1 MLKDGACEKHD
12 GMFKPIKADRASR
25 PITRAPPLHHGTRVI
40 GIWVIQL
47 THEIG
52 SCTEMAEKVIVRSG
66 CEKKKKDYEALGGVR
81 PGGLGTSIPNLFPKQ
96 DPNKKDKMN
105 FK

>member
-12 GMFKPIKADRASR
+12 GMFKPIKADRARRS
-25 PITRAPPLHHGTRVI
+25 ITRAPPLHHGTRVI

-66 CEKKKKDYEALGGVR
+66 CEKKKRITKPWVVFGPAGLALR
-81 PGGLGTSIPNLFPKQ
+81 FQICFPNRIRI
-96 DPNKKDKMN
+96 KKIR
-105 FK
+105 